1 MNFKKFATIMM
12 TSTLVCSQMIT
23 PVLADDIATDDTT
36 TATQQEAVNES
47 SEEPVQVEEVVE
59 VPEEPV
65 VEEPVYEEPVV
76 EEPVVDETPVEEP
89 VEEPKEN
96 IVETPEV
103 PKTDEVVDQPT
114 EDTTET
120 PGTTEE
126 PATPETP
133 ETPSKP
139 EENPSENDEK
149 KDETTSQDPKED
161 NKEDN
166 KEDKTEKPEEPT
178 TPETPETPSKP
189 EENPSEND
197 EKKDE
202 TTSEDTKEDTKEDSK
217 EDTTEKPE
225 EPVVTPTVTPVE
237 TPEEKPVE
245 EVKDEVKEDAV
256 PVQNDSVVNY
266 ESTYSVENSNYSVK
280 HYSVDLDIER
290 FVAAVGESAKIVAD
304 KYDLYAS
311 VMIAQSILE
320 SGYGNTALGSNPY
333 FNLYGMKGSFNG
345 HSVNFNTQECNPD
358 GSFYTIQSNFRDYD
372 NYFESMND
380 YANLLNGTSSLTD
393 YYQGATKSVAKSP
406 EDACKWLQGRYAT
419 DINYASKL
427 MSLIETYDL
436 TRYDVKDNDYINT
449 VNNSDAK
456 LVVNEDGSSKYRN
469 YTMLDYA
476 KLEAVATSKL
486 GYNYVWGGESD
497 EEGGYDCSGL
507 VLYSYQQAFG
517 ITLPRTSKEMS
528 SLGVEVSFDDLKM
541 GDLLFFSN
549 NEEGV
554 HHVAMYLG
562 NGYYIQSPKPGDVVK
577 ITSIDEYRP
586 SFAKRIITF
595 DSLDEDG
602 NVLDKDGN
610 VKLTNEDRIENE
622 KAVDS
627 EIFHK

>member
-1 MNFKKFATIMM
+1 
-12 TSTLVCSQMIT
+12 
-23 PVLADDIATDDTT
+23 
-36 TATQQEAVNES
+36 
-47 SEEPVQVEEVVE
+47 
-59 VPEEPV
+59 
-65 VEEPVYEEPVV
+65 
-76 EEPVVDETPVEEP
+76 
-89 VEEPKEN
+89 
-96 IVETPEV
+96 
-103 PKTDEVVDQPT
+103 
-114 EDTTET
+114 
-120 PGTTEE
+120 
-126 PATPETP
+126 
-133 ETPSKP
+133 
-139 EENPSENDEK
+139 
-149 KDETTSQDPKED
+149 
-161 NKEDN
+161 
-166 KEDKTEKPEEPT
+166 
-178 TPETPETPSKP
+178 
-189 EENPSEND
+189 
-197 EKKDE
+197 
-202 TTSEDTKEDTKEDSK
+202 
-217 EDTTEKPE
+217 
-225 EPVVTPTVTPVE
+225 
-237 TPEEKPVE
+237 
-245 EVKDEVKEDAV
+245 
-256 PVQNDSVVNY
+256 
-266 ESTYSVENSNYSVK
+266 
-280 HYSVDLDIER
+280 
-290 FVAAVGESAKIVAD
+290 
-304 KYDLYAS
+304 
-311 VMIAQSILE
+311 MIAQSILE

-345 HSVNFNTQECNPD
+345 HSVNFNTKECNPD

-393 YYQGATKSVAKSP
+393 YYKGATKSVAKSP

-436 TRYDVKDNDYINT
+436 TRYDVKDNNYINT
-449 VNNSDAK
+449 VNSSDAK
-456 LVVNEDGSSKYRN
+456 LIVNEDGSSEYRD

-595 DSLDEDG
+595 NSLDEKG
-602 NVLDKDGN
+602 NVIDKDGN

-622 KAVDS
+622 KVVDS

>member
-23 PVLADDIATDDTT
+23 PVLADDITTDTT
-36 TATQQEAVNES
+36 TQQEAANEAA
-47 SEEPVQVEEVVE
+47 EEPVQVEEVVE

-65 VEEPVYEEPVV
+65 VEEPVYEEPVI

-89 VEEPKEN
+89 VEEPKED

-103 PKTDEVVDQPT
+103 PKTDEVVEQPT
-114 EDTTET
+114 EKPEEGPVEDTTKD
-120 PGTTEE
+120 PS
-126 PATPETP
+126 ETP
-133 ETPSKP
+133 ETPAKP

-149 KDETTSQDPKED
+149 KDETTSEDTKED
-161 NKEDN
+161 TKEDSV
-166 KEDKTEKPEEPT
+166 EKPETPEEPT

-202 TTSEDTKEDTKEDSK
+202 TTSEDTKEDQK
-217 EDTTEKPE
+217 EDTTEDPAEKPDE
-225 EPVVTPTVTPVE
+225 EPTVTPAE
-237 TPEEKPVE
+237 TPEEKPAE
-245 EVKDEVKEDAV
+245 EVKDEVKEDTV
-256 PVQNDSVVNY
+256 TVQNDSVVNY
-266 ESTYSVENSNYSVK
+266 ESTYSVENANYSVK

-345 HSVNFNTQECNPD
+345 HSVNFNTNECNPD

-393 YYQGATKSVAKSP
+393 YYKGATKSVAKSP

-436 TRYDVKDNDYINT
+436 TRYDLKDNNYINT
-449 VNNSDAK
+449 VNSSDAK
-456 LVVNEDGSSKYRN
+456 LIVNEDGSSEYRD

-595 DSLDEDG
+595 DSLDEKG
-602 NVLDKDGN
+602 NVIDKDGN
-610 VKLTNEDRIENE
+610 VKLTNKDRIENE